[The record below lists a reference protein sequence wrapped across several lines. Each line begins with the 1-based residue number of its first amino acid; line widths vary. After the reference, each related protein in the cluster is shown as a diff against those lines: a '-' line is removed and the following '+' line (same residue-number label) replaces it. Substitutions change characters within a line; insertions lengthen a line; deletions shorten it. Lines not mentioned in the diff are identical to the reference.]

1 MFEAIHFVRLIKGSI
16 AALMV
21 VAGGATAMA
30 FVSHERAPRAA
41 TALELAN
48 SAPQSVADR
57 FRTEFAEWPTRPRR
71 HHGHPIPFTD

>member
-1 MFEAIHFVRLIKGSI
+1 MLDVINFIRLIKGSI

-30 FVSHERAPRAA
+30 LVSNERAPYVAA
-41 TALELAN
+41 APELAN

-71 HHGHPIPFTD
+71 HHGHAIPFTD

>member
-1 MFEAIHFVRLIKGSI
+1 MFDVHFIRLIKGSI

-30 FVSHERAPRAA
+30 LVSNERASYVA
-41 TALELAN
+41 TAPELGN

-57 FRTEFAEWPTRPRR
+57 FRREFYEWPTRHSR
-71 HHGHPIPFTD
+71 HHRHAIPFTH